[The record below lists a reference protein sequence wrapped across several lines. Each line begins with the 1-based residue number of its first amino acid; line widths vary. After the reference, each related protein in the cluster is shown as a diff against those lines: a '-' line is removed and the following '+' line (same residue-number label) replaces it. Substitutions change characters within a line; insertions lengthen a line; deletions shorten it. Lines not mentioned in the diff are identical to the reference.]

1 MDDSF
6 KEKLTD
12 ILKDRISIS
21 EGTRANYAR
30 GEDAYEPVLSQAVV
44 FPESNEEVSKIL
56 KLCNENKVPVV
67 PFGTGTSLEGHAVG
81 NEKGITISLEKMN
94 KVLSVNAA
102 DFDCRVQANVTRKQ
116 LNEYLREDGVFF
128 PIDPGADAA
137 LGGMA
142 ACSASGT
149 MAVKYGTMRTVVT
162 GLTVVLPNGEIIKTG
177 TRAKKSS
184 AGYNLTNLFIGSEGT
199 LGIITEVHL
208 RLSPIPESIMSAV
221 CHFPDLE
228 SAVLTAQEVIQ
239 YGVPIARI
247 EMLNKDQMEISI
259 KYSKL
264 DKAEPLPTLF
274 FEFHGSEPSNK
285 ESINIVEELSKNN
298 GGSDFKWAESLE
310 ERNKLWKARHEIYY
324 AVKSQ
329 GTNVKIYATDVCVPI
344 SKLVECIKFS
354 ENEIQQHGLKAP
366 MVGHVGDGNFH
377 VTVIYDP
384 SKEGEYEI
392 IRNFSDKL
400 IDKALELEGTITGE
414 HGIGLQK
421 KKYLLREHADNL
433 PVMKAIAIASEE
445 DLATAKIFQK
455 HADMLLFDSKP
466 PSGASRP
473 GGNALSFEWSLVAN
487 QDWRLPWMLA
497 GGIDVANLSLAVE
510 ISGASAID
518 VSSGVED
525 SKGFKSPV
533 KIKELLYFAAT
544 L

>member
-1 MDDSF
+1 MNDTL
-6 KEKLTD
+6 KQKLTE
-12 ILKDRISIS
+12 ILNDRISFS

-44 FPESNEEVSKIL
+44 FPENNEEVSKIL
-56 KLCNENKVPVV
+56 KLCNEHKVPVV
-67 PFGTGTSLEGHAVG
+67 PFGTGTSLEGQAVG
-81 NEKGITISLEKMN
+81 NKNGITISLEKMN

-142 ACSASGT
+142 VCSASGT
-149 MAVKYGTMRTVVT
+149 MAVKYGTMRTVVS
-162 GLTVVLPNGEIIKTG
+162 GLTVVLANGDIIKTG

-239 YGVPIARI
+239 YGIPIARI

-264 DKAEPLPTLF
+264 ENVEPLPTLF
-274 FEFHGSEPSNK
+274 FEFHGSESANK
-285 ESINIVEELSKNN
+285 EAIKIVEELSKNN
-298 GGSDFKWAESLE
+298 GGSNFKWAKSIE

-324 AVKSQ
+324 AVKAQ
-329 GTNVKIYATDVCVPI
+329 GENVKIYATDICVPI
-344 SKLVECIKFS
+344 SNLVECIKFS
-354 ENEIQQHGLKAP
+354 EKEIQQHGLKAP

-384 SKEGEYEI
+384 AKEGEYKI
-392 IRNFSDKL
+392 IRDFSDKL

-421 KKYLLREHADNL
+421 KKYLLKEHPDNL
-433 PVMKAIAIASEE
+433 PVMKSIKRSIDPNNIMNPGKVF
-445 DLATAKIFQK
+445 DL
-455 HADMLLFDSKP
+455 
-466 PSGASRP
+466 
-473 GGNALSFEWSLVAN
+473 N
-487 QDWRLPWMLA
+487 
-497 GGIDVANLSLAVE
+497 
-510 ISGASAID
+510 
-518 VSSGVED
+518 
-525 SKGFKSPV
+525 
-533 KIKELLYFAAT
+533 
-544 L
+544 

>member
-1 MDDSF
+1 MNELLQ
-6 KEKLTD
+6 KELKQ
-12 ILKDRISIS
+12 ILNGRFSLS
-21 EGTRANYAR
+21 ESTRANYAR
-30 GEDAYEPVLSQAVV
+30 GEDSYEPVLSQAVA
-44 FPESNEEVSKIL
+44 FPETNEEVSKIL
-56 KLCNENKVPVV
+56 KLCNEHKVPVV
-67 PFGTGTSLEGHAVG
+67 PFGTGTSLEGHVVG
-81 NEKGITISLEKMN
+81 NENGITISLEKMN
-94 KVLSVNAA
+94 KVLSVNGN

-116 LNEYLREDGVFF
+116 LNEYLREDGIFF

-142 ACSASGT
+142 ATSASGT
-149 MAVKYGTMRTVVT
+149 MAVKYGTMRTVVS
-162 GLTVVLPNGEIIKTG
+162 GLTVVLANGDIVKTG

-208 RLSPIPESIMSAV
+208 RLSPIPENIMSAV

-264 DKAEPLPTLF
+264 ENVEPLPTLF
-274 FEFHGSEPSNK
+274 FEFHGSESSNK
-285 ESINIVEELSKNN
+285 ESIKIVEELSKNN
-298 GGSDFKWAESLE
+298 GGNDFKWAESIE
-310 ERNKLWKARHEIYY
+310 DRNKLWKARHEIYY
-324 AVKSQ
+324 AVKAQ

-344 SKLVECIKFS
+344 SNLVECIKFS
-354 ENEIQQHGLKAP
+354 EKEIQQYGLKAP

-384 SKEGEYEI
+384 AKKGEYEM

-421 KKYLLREHADNL
+421 KEYLLKEHPDNL
-433 PVMKAIAIASEE
+433 PLMKSIKRSLDVNNIMNPGKVF
-445 DLATAKIFQK
+445 DL
-455 HADMLLFDSKP
+455 
-466 PSGASRP
+466 
-473 GGNALSFEWSLVAN
+473 N
-487 QDWRLPWMLA
+487 
-497 GGIDVANLSLAVE
+497 
-510 ISGASAID
+510 
-518 VSSGVED
+518 
-525 SKGFKSPV
+525 
-533 KIKELLYFAAT
+533 
-544 L
+544 